1 MLRRQEVHVARY
13 RSDYTPTCRQNSPDL
28 VEECTQFLWR
38 DLYPRNA
45 CRALEFARL
54 FEEPVL
60 LEKALHVITNQ
71 TLEVTV

>member
-1 MLRRQEVHVARY
+1 M
-13 RSDYTPTCRQNSPDL
+13 
-28 VEECTQFLWR
+28 EECTQFLWR

-71 TLEVTV
+71 TLEV